1 MASPDNLLSQ
11 LAERTATFLRHSG
24 LTQGRLCRYLNVSD
38 SSLSQ
43 FLGGTKGLDP
53 AVLIRLCQVLSL
65 SHRELE
71 TKFAAPVM
79 SSKILRLQESTFG
92 QPARMR
98 LDASDTGSWVPGL
111 SGTDPNDQGNS
122 IDDAPDA
129 DTTGPVWDQAL
140 IDTLRETR
148 GLHRKAVR
156 AINQYINQAK
166 VNAGIAAPSGV
177 TPKFSRR

>member
-1 MASPDNLLSQ
+1 MASSDNLLSQ
-11 LAERTATFLRHSG
+11 LAERTASFIRHSG
-24 LTQGRLCRYLNVSD
+24 LTQGRLCRHLGISD

-43 FLGGTKGLDP
+43 FLSGKAGLDP
-53 AVLIRLCQVLSL
+53 SVLIKLCQTLSL
-65 SHRELE
+65 SHQEIQ
-71 TKFAAPVM
+71 TKFAQPAR
-79 SSKILRLQESTFG
+79 SAKILNLQESRLG

-98 LDASDTGSWVPGL
+98 LDANDTGSWVPGL

-122 IDDAPDA
+122 IDNTPDA